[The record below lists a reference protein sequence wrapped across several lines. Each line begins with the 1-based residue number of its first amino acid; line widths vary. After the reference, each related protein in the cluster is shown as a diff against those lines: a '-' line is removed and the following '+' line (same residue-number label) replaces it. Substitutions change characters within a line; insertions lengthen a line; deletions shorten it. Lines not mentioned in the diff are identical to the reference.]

1 MIKLSESNPT
11 KVNLTIFLVYTS
23 AVLIQTEL
31 LAATE
36 SLAQQSS
43 STPGHGSGSNELKKF
58 NRVLGKVIFP
68 RTIQNLKKYAYFL
81 TCKRESQWSAS
92 CVESRGWKWLCVSQS
107 QITDSE
113 VWLKFPPLIWGNT
126 SKQRPSAPPMG
137 YWYRPRRQKLLNL
150 VFFFLH
156 VITLLEHKKQ
166 MKKKKE
172 TLKNIY
178 IYILLICYAV

>member
-11 KVNLTIFLVYTS
+11 KVNLTIFLVFLTRVHQRCSYSNRT
-23 AVLIQTEL
+23 V
-31 LAATE
+31 TE

-43 STPGHGSGSNELKKF
+43 STPGHGGGSNELKKF

-150 VFFFLH
+150 VFFFSSCH
-156 VITLLEHKKQ
+156 
-166 MKKKKE
+166 
-172 TLKNIY
+172 Y
-178 IYILLICYAV
+178 IVRA